1 MNKQINSKAIKSS
14 DSFTASDS
22 SLADKKKKKA
32 EEGSSNRFFFS
43 GGAKMLKL
51 SSRIAFYVVIYTL
64 AFMTIAPF
72 LWMILTSLK
81 DMGDI
86 YIYPPKWLPSELHL
100 ENYTNAFEAA
110 PFGRYY
116 LNSLLVAFCVTIG
129 QLITCSMAAFAFAR
143 LSFRGRDILFYL
155 FLGTMMVPVNVT
167 MIPSFM
173 VLYWL
178 GWIDSFKALIVPGL
192 ASAFGTF
199 LLRQFFMTI
208 PKELEEAAYIDG
220 STRFG
225 VLRRIIIPLSKPAL
239 ATLSIFT
246 FMGTFND
253 FLWALVV
260 VNSDEMRTVQLGL
273 SIFRDRYVTQ
283 WDLLMAGSVTSVL
296 PILIVFFFAQK
307 YFIQGITLSGLKE

>member
-1 MNKQINSKAIKSS
+1 MGMNQNKMGMNQNKVNTSGSNSSI
-14 DSFTASDS
+14 
-22 SLADKKKKKA
+22 
-32 EEGSSNRFFFS
+32 SSNS
-43 GGAKMLKL
+43 AKKVLRTTGKVANH
-51 SSRIAFYVVIYTL
+51 IVIYLL
-64 AFMTIAPF
+64 ALLTIAPF
-72 LWMILTSLK
+72 IWMILTSLK
-81 DMGDI
+81 DMSEI
-86 YIYPPKWLPSELHL
+86 YVYPPKFFPSKVHL
-100 ENYTNAFEAA
+100 ENYRNSFEAA

-116 LNSLLVAFCVTIG
+116 LNSLITAFSVTIG

-143 LSFRGRDILFYL
+143 LRFKGRDILFYL
-155 FLGTMMVPVNVT
+155 FLGTMMVPYNVT

-220 STRFG
+220 SSRWG

-239 ATLSIFT
+239 ATLAIFT

-253 FLWALVV
+253 FLWALIVL
-260 VNSDEMRTVQLGL
+260 NSDEMRTVQLGL